1 MDLNTCIKKTSQVKT
16 YLDKS
21 VKHLDVAKILD
32 AGHLTQSSGNIQN
45 WRFVV
50 VRNQEAKEKI
60 ARACLDQLWIQE
72 APVLI
77 IVCSDNSNLKSLYPK
92 KWKKYSRENC
102 AAATQ
107 NLILQAT
114 NLGLSSC
121 WVRSFSTLRL
131 KNILNTPDNVSV
143 EAVITIG
150 YSSERPKET
159 RHKLEELTFF
169 EAYDARRRNVS
180 VFPLAK
186 HLPKSISQN

>member
-1 MDLNTCIKKTSQVKT
+1 MDLYNCIKKTSQVKT
-16 YLDKS
+16 YLDKN
-21 VKHLDVAKILD
+21 VKHQDVAKILD

-60 ARACLDQLWIQE
+60 ARACLNQLWMQE

-102 AAATQ
+102 AAAVQ
-107 NLILQAT
+107 NILLQST
-114 NLGLSSC
+114 SLGLSSC
-121 WVRSFSTLRL
+121 WVRSFNSLRI
-131 KNILNTPDNVSV
+131 KNILKITSDDVSV
-143 EAVITIG
+143 ESIITIG
-150 YSSERPKET
+150 YSNERPKES

-169 EAYDARRRNVS
+169 ENYGNRRRDAS
-180 VFPLAK
+180 IFPLAK
-186 HLPKSISQN
+186 HLAKFRK

>member
-1 MDLNTCIKKTSQVKT
+1 MDLSISIKKTLQVKT
-16 YLDKS
+16 YLDKD
-21 VKHLDVAKILD
+21 VRHKDVAKLLD
-32 AGHLTQSSGNIQN
+32 AAHFAPSSGNIQN
-45 WRFVV
+45 WRFII
-50 VRNQEAKEKI
+50 VRSKETKEKI
-60 ARACLDQLWIQE
+60 ARASLDQLWMQE

-77 IVCSDNSNLKSLYPK
+77 IVCSDNSNIKSLYPK

-150 YSSERPKET
+150 YPSERPKET